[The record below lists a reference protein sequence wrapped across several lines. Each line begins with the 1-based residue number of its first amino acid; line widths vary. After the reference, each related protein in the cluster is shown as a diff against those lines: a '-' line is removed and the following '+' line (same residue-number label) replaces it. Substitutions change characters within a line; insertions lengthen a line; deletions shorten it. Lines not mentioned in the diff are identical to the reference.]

1 LLLATGYLGIVQRRE
16 EAASA
21 VLLQLIADAP
31 GKAGEAVILAGEAVV
46 DTWPGGVTADCRRQT
61 IAALTD
67 AIGQDDTVA
76 VQQRLLSGRVLGK
89 LKDTQRPAVLTT
101 EQMPMCYVPEGT
113 FWMGEGDALHPNET
127 GEGYWLGKY
136 PVTQAQ
142 YGQFVTAGGYEN
154 AAFWAEALAANF
166 WQKGRFKGRWDDDW
180 RDRQVAYGFPFMLPN
195 HPVVGVTWYE
205 ATAFCRWLTTQI
217 EGATVVLPSEA
228 EWEKGARGGKMIVS
242 EL

>member
-1 LLLATGYLGIVQRRE
+1 
-16 EAASA
+16 
-21 VLLQLIADAP
+21 
-31 GKAGEAVILAGEAVV
+31 
-46 DTWPGGVTADCRRQT
+46 
-61 IAALTD
+61 
-67 AIGQDDTVA
+67 
-76 VQQRLLSGRVLGK
+76 
-89 LKDTQRPAVLTT
+89 
-101 EQMPMCYVPEGT
+101 MCYVPEGT

-142 YGQFVTAGGYEN
+142 YGQFVAAGGYEN
-154 AAFWAEALAANF
+154 AAFWAEALAADF
-166 WQKGRFKGRWDDDW
+166 WKDGRFKGYFDDDW

-217 EGATVVLPSEA
+217 EGATVALPSEA

-242 EL
+242 ELLIEPLATLPSTLTVDLIANGQPQRRFPWGNDADVDNRA